1 MGSYDNVA
9 VGMVDPSDV
18 DIKSCKQMAEYF
30 YQSSYPSNSA
40 FWQQGFVDKRFK
52 VGDQGFMGMLFGED
66 EYFANRRYF
75 FNYLLRNI
83 NMVGGNQRR
92 NRKSTITLPL
102 HDNDAL
108 CDDYNA
114 VLKWCE
120 GRDGFPEY
128 FSEAFEGSI
137 TTGLNLL
144 NLYIDYTNDPISGDL
159 LTSVVDYNNILLDPN
174 WRKMDFSDLGFAWR
188 RTWNSKERTKCL
200 LPGRDKEIDKL
211 QHSNIK
217 DGRFPLQAELL
228 NLDTS
233 RLFPYDEIHYRTTR
247 KAKMIVDPF
256 SGEAVEWEDEDDDK
270 DMMKKVLSQ
279 QPWLKVKTMDVPT
292 VKLIIMIG
300 SKVFYHGQ
308 NLLGIDQYPFAPMVC
323 YREPDMQSYAW
334 RQFGLIRNGRSA
346 QYLYNLRK
354 IIEMDILQSQI
365 NSGWIYPT
373 DVVVDPKAFRQ
384 KGQGFLVPL
393 KSGHLPSEIQRIDPP
408 AIPQSMLEISRSLQQ
423 DIMQIAG
430 VNEELL
436 GSAEDDKPGILSM
449 LRQGAGLTTLQSVLD
464 KADYTQKIYGKLRL
478 EAVRKNFS
486 KGKVTGIL
494 GKAPHANFFSSVAQ
508 KYSIEVGDGN
518 YSQTQRQKELQQLL
532 YFKEIG
538 MPIADKS
545 IMRAAIICNKDQV
558 IKEME
563 EQSQSQ
569 NQMQQQQAQ
578 IQAAS
583 EQAKIQNTQAK
594 SQTEMARAR
603 DLMVSSQERIAKIH
617 DIEAK
622 AEATQMESDLN
633 LVKLAMELEDV
644 QFNQIKSA
652 FDFAQAVKMANQPQN
667 QLTPV

>member
-1 MGSYDNVA
+1 MGAYDNVA
-9 VGMVDPSDV
+9 VGMVDPTDV
-18 DIKSCKQMAEYF
+18 DSKNAKQLAEYF

-52 VGDQGFMGMLFGED
+52 VGDQGFMGMLFGDE

-75 FNYLLRNI
+75 FNYILRNI

-102 HDNDAL
+102 HENDAL

-120 GRDGFPEY
+120 GRDGFAEY
-128 FSEAFEGSI
+128 FSEAFEGAI

-159 LTSVVDYNNILLDPN
+159 CTSVVDYNNILLDPN
-174 WRKMDFSDLGFAWR
+174 WRKMDFSDLGFGWR

-211 QHSNIK
+211 QASNIK

-256 SGEAVEWEDEDDDK
+256 SGEAVEWEEDK
-270 DMMKKVLSQ
+270 DEVKDALKQILAQ

-300 SKVFYHGQ
+300 SKVMYHGQ
-308 NLLGIDQYPFAPMVC
+308 NLLGIDSYPFVPMVC

-334 RQFGLIRNGRSA
+334 RQFGLVRNSRSA
-346 QYLYNLRK
+346 QYLFNLRK

-408 AIPQSMLEISRSLQQ
+408 AIPQSMIEISKSLQM
-423 DIMQIAG
+423 DIMQICG

-464 KADYTQKIYGKLRL
+464 RADYTQKIYGKIRM
-478 EAVRKNFS
+478 EAFRKNFS
-486 KGKVTGIL
+486 KGKIAGIL
-494 GKAPHANFFSSVAQ
+494 GKQPHQNFFSSVAQ
-508 KYSIEVGDGN
+508 KYSIDVGDGN

-563 EQSQSQ
+563 EQAQGQ
-569 NQMQQQQAQ
+569 QQMQQQQAQ
-578 IQAAS
+578 MQAQKD
-583 EQAKIQNTQAK
+583 QA
-594 SQTEMARAR
+594 
-603 DLMVSSQERIAKIH
+603 
-617 DIEAK
+617 DIMTKYAK
-622 AEATQMESDLN
+622 ARRDIAGEADLQASSTE
-633 LVKLAMELEDV
+633 KLAKVEEIHAGAEQKRAAADLDMLKLMISLEDME
-644 QFNQIKSA
+644 
-652 FDFAQAVKMANQPQN
+652 FAQLRSNLELAQIIKQQNAQP
-667 QLTPV
+667 VA

>member
-1 MGSYDNVA
+1 MGAYDNVA

-18 DIKSCKQMAEYF
+18 DVKSAKQLAEYF

-40 FWQQGFVDKRFK
+40 FWQQAFVDKRFK
-52 VGDQGFMGMLFGED
+52 VGDQGFMGMLFGDE

-75 FNYLLRNI
+75 FNYILRNI
-83 NMVGGNQRR
+83 NMVVGNQRK

-108 CDDYNA
+108 CDDYNN

-120 GRDGFPEY
+120 SRDGFAEY
-128 FSEAFEGSI
+128 FSEAYEGAI

-188 RTWNSKERTKCL
+188 RTWNSKERTKTL

-211 QHSNIK
+211 QASNIK

-233 RLFPYDEIHYRTTR
+233 RLFPYDEIHYRCTR

-256 SGEAVEWEDEDDDK
+256 SGEATEWEEDKEEDK
-270 DMMKKVLSQ
+270 DVLNKILAQ

-334 RQFGLIRNGRSA
+334 RQFGIVRNSRSA

-365 NSGWIYPT
+365 NSGWIYPV
-373 DVVVDPKAFRQ
+373 DVLTDPKALRQ

-393 KSGHLPSEIQRIDPP
+393 KSGHLPNEIQRIDPP
-408 AIPQSMLEISRSLQQ
+408 AIPASMLEISKSLQM
-423 DIMQIAG
+423 DIMQISG

-449 LRQGAGLTTLQSVLD
+449 LRQGAGMTTLQSVID
-464 KADYTQKIYGKLRL
+464 KADYTQKIYGKIRL
-478 EAVRKNFS
+478 EACRKNFS
-486 KGKVTGIL
+486 KGKVRSIL
-494 GKAPHANFFSSVAQ
+494 GKDPHPNFFSSVAQ

-518 YSQTQRQKELQQLL
+518 YSQSQRQKELQQLL

-545 IMRAAIICNKDQV
+545 IMRAAIISNKEQC
-558 IKEME
+558 IKDME
-563 EQSQSQ
+563 EQTQAQS
-569 NQMQQQQAQ
+569 QMQQAQAQ
-578 IQAAS
+578 IQAQKDQS
-583 EQAKIQNTQAK
+583 EIEKQKAETILKFTQAQK
-594 SQTEMARAR
+594 NKA
-603 DLMVSSQERIAKIH
+603 
-617 DIEAK
+617 DIEEKHASAEHLQTK
-622 AEATQMESDLN
+622 ADLD
-633 LVKLAMELEDV
+633 LVKMMVELEDM
-644 QFNQIKSA
+644 QFSQIRNA
-652 FDFAQAVKMANQPQN
+652 FEHAQAIKLENQEQFKPMGV
-667 QLTPV
+667 L